1 MRRDCGHHA
10 FEEKL
15 RKPFICRYIRC
26 GVVVVV
32 VEEEEEEEEDKEF
45 SN

>member
-15 RKPFICRYIRC
+15 RKPFICQYIRC
-26 GVVVVV
+26 GGV
-32 VEEEEEEEEDKEF
+32 VEEEEEEEEKEF

>member
-1 MRRDCGHHA
+1 MRRLCGHHA

-15 RKPFICRYIRC
+15 RKPFICWYIRC
-26 GVVVVV
+26 GVVV
-32 VEEEEEEEEDKEF
+32 EEEEEDKEF

>member
-15 RKPFICRYIRC
+15 RKLFFCQYIRC
-26 GVVVVV
+26 GVVV
-32 VEEEEEEEEDKEF
+32 EEEEEEDKEF

>member
-1 MRRDCGHHA
+1 MRRDCSHHA

-15 RKPFICRYIRC
+15 RKPFICWYIRC
-26 GVVVVV
+26 GV
-32 VEEEEEEEEDKEF
+32 EEEEEDKEF